1 MAVAAYGKE
10 ASPEAREDATASKLI
25 AATEYQQSRVVVAGG
40 GGLSIGGNFAIQGTI
55 GQHDAD
61 PLQPSQGGVYSV
73 VGGFWNGEQFNMPA
87 DSQVFSNGF
96 E

>member
-61 PLQPSQGGVYSV
+61 PLGTLARIHLIDILPVDT
-73 VGGFWNGEQFNMPA
+73 NAPGER
-87 DSQVFSNGF
+87 
-96 E
+96 